1 MKGAVHDCALLLGL
15 MFFSVHQCLVN
26 YLLHLLTAGLV
37 AVSPFFKLIS
47 GDWKVHSQNLGISSV
62 TNAGNLVEHSG
73 SIPGRKHHIVSCFQ
87 VFFITC

>member
-1 MKGAVHDCALLLGL
+1 
-15 MFFSVHQCLVN
+15 MFG
-26 YLLHLLTAGLV
+26 YPLHLLTAGLV

-73 SIPGRKHHIVSCFQ
+73 SIPGRKHHVSRYFS
-87 VFFITC
+87 